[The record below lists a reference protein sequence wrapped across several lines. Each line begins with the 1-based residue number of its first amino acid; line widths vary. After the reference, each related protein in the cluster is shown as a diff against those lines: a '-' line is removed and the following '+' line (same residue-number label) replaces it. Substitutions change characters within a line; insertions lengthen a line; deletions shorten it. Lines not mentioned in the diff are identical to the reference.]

1 MNNKNLKWEIVG
13 KLKNL
18 RTKKLK
24 NKEIVDI
31 LFENRGIKTKKEK
44 TKFFKPIQPK
54 DLGIKELGISDESL
68 KKAIRRI
75 KKAIND
81 KEEIII
87 YGDYDAD
94 GICATAILWECLYK
108 LTKNVT
114 PYIPDRFEEGYGAN
128 AESIGNLKSQFPNF
142 KLLITVD
149 NGIVANKAVDKAN
162 ELGIDVIVTDHHQQ
176 GKNLPKAHSIV
187 HTDKI
192 SGSGIAWIFAREIK
206 KRLWTTDYG
215 LQQGLD
221 ICAIGTIADQLPLI
235 GPNRSFAKYGL

>member
-1 MNNKNLKWEIVG
+1 MKSKDIKWEI
-13 KLKNL
+13 LKKIPNPKSKFQMNEIINL
-18 RTKKLK
+18 LL
-24 NKEIVDI
+24 DS
-31 LFENRGIKTKKEK
+31 RGIKTKKEK
-44 TKFFKPIQPK
+44 TEFFKPTQPK

-81 KEEIII
+81 EEEIII

-128 AESIGNLKSQFPNF
+128 AESIGNLKSQFQNF

-149 NGIVANKAVDKAN
+149 NGIVANEAVDKAN

-176 GKNLPKAHSIV
+176 GKKLPKAHSII

-192 SGSGIAWIFAREIK
+192 SGSGIAWILAREILSK
-206 KRLWTTDYG
+206 LRAASFQ
-215 LQQGLD
+215 LQ
-221 ICAIGTIADQLPLI
+221 
-235 GPNRSFAKYGL
+235 NS